1 LKQYGWCHLPIGW
14 VRIVEQEGWILEIYT
29 VDKVEENI
37 QNVKCT
43 PAIQETIRQL
53 TEYFEGKRQEFDL
66 PLAPAGTP
74 FQKKV
79 WAALQTIPYGE
90 TRTYGQ
96 IACQIGNPK
105 ACRAVGMANHRNPLL
120 IVVPCHRVVGA
131 DGTLTGYA
139 AGLERKQML
148 LELESKGKQEN
159 SIR

>member
-1 LKQYGWCHLPIGW
+1 MKQYGWCHLPIGW

>member
-1 LKQYGWCHLPIGW
+1 MKQYGWCHLPIGW

-29 VDKVEENI
+29 VDKIEENI
-37 QNVKCT
+37 QKVEYA

-53 TEYFEGKRQEFDL
+53 EEYFEGKRQEFDL

-148 LELESKGKQEN
+148 LELESRGKREN

>member
-1 LKQYGWCHLPIGW
+1 MKQYGWCHLPIGW
-14 VRIVEQEGWILEIYT
+14 VRIVEQEGWIVEIYT
-29 VDKVEENI
+29 VDKAEENI
-37 QNVKCT
+37 QNVKYT

-53 TEYFEGKRQEFDL
+53 EEYFEGKRQEFDL
-66 PLAPAGTP
+66 PLAPEGTP

-148 LELESKGKQEN
+148 LELESRGKREN
-159 SIR
+159 SVG